1 MIRFRTRLSLTVSLL
16 IILAVSG
23 MAVVVISLFAARTGM
38 LYYNAGEQLNRLADV
53 NIEYGLSLPAKVMDR
68 VADQMAVQ
76 ALLIGELVALA
87 EQGTDAQKVPVE
99 ELLGR
104 VRERSK
110 SLHGYPLLDEVWI
123 TDEKGVSVVRP
134 ENAPPLNFVE
144 AAAASAQIAPFL
156 GLLDKPLAPPIVQG
170 IQPRAMDDKP
180 FRYVGAGG
188 VDRPRIVQV
197 GAGEGLIKS
206 IVSDFDV
213 QRAVERFM
221 VGMNFERIIVM
232 DERGR
237 VLAASGTPQEPGQG
251 IADDAVR
258 AYCLDFLK
266 SGEPYRSALF
276 RGDVGVVTA
285 LRPPEG
291 PSLALFIQ
299 HQTSAGIL
307 VINQYVLFIAAAGL
321 AAIVLSVIATML
333 LSRGLSQPLEA
344 LTRGAKELGA
354 GNLDHR
360 ITLTRNDEF
369 KNVAQAFNH
378 MAASLRKQVAELRRQ
393 TADRERFDSELRI
406 AAEVQMMLLPDA
418 PPQLAGYRMAGLC
431 RPAKT
436 VGGDFYDFVPM
447 TDGGCAVVL
456 GDATGKGMP
465 AALLTTQCS
474 SMLRTLAGE
483 FQEPGELL
491 RRTNRELHRR
501 IGQTCRFVTIFC
513 MTIEPDNSVVRYAV
527 AGHNPP
533 LVALPDGTVRRVDC
547 TPAFP
552 LGLRSNTLYAE
563 GSLEL
568 PTGASVLI
576 YSDGVTDAR
585 RTDGESFG
593 EDRLAALFVEATILQ
608 PEDAAG
614 RIAAAVQNFC
624 GTDDIFDDMTLVIVR
639 RDGEPPPAPNG
650 GGLLANVP

>member
-1 MIRFRTRLSLTVSLL
+1 MMIRFRTRLSLTVSLL

-23 MAVVVISLFAARTGM
+23 MAVVVSSLFAARTGM
-38 LYYNAGEQLNRLADV
+38 LYYSAGEQLNHLADV
-53 NIEYGLSLPAKVMDR
+53 NIEHGLSLPAKVMDR

-87 EQGTDAQKVPVE
+87 ERGPDAQKVSVE
-99 ELLGR
+99 DLLRR
-104 VRERSK
+104 VRERSQ
-110 SLHGYPLLDEVWI
+110 SLRGYPLLDEVWV
-123 TDEKGVSVVRP
+123 TDEKGAAVVRP
-134 ENAPPLNFVE
+134 DGAPPFNFLE
-144 AAAASAQIAPFL
+144 AAAEDGQVAPFL
-156 GLLDKPLAPPIVQG
+156 GLLDAPLAPPVVQG
-170 IQPRAMDDKP
+170 IRPRAMDEKP
-180 FRYVGAGG
+180 FRYAGAGG

-197 GAGEGLIKS
+197 GVGQDLTKS
-206 IVSDFDV
+206 IVADFDV
-213 QRAVERFM
+213 QNTVERFM
-221 VGMNFERIIVM
+221 VGMNFERIIVV
-232 DERGR
+232 DGDGR
-237 VLAASGTPQEPGQG
+237 VVAASGAPQVPGQG

-258 AYCLDFLK
+258 AYCAEFLE
-266 SGEPYRSALF
+266 SGEPFRSKLF
-276 RGDVGVVTA
+276 KGDVGVVTA
-285 LRPPEG
+285 LRPADG
-291 PSLALFIQ
+291 PPMALFIQ
-299 HQTSAGIL
+299 HQTSAGALI
-307 VINQYVLFIAAAGL
+307 IYQYVLFVAAVGL

-344 LTRGAKELGA
+344 LMRGARELGA

-378 MAASLRKQVAELRRQ
+378 MAASLRRQVAELRQQ

-447 TDGGCAVVL
+447 TDGACAVVL

-513 MTIEPDNSVVRYAV
+513 MCVEPENSVVRYAV

-533 LVALPDGTVRRVDC
+533 LIALPDGTVRRVDC
-547 TPAFP
+547 VPAFP
-552 LGLRSNTLYAE
+552 LGLRSNTLYGE

-568 PTGASVLI
+568 PIGAALLI

-585 RTDGESFG
+585 RTDGETFG
-593 EDRLAALFVEATILQ
+593 EDRLAALLAEAMILH
-608 PEDAAG
+608 PEDATE

-624 GTDDIFDDMTLVIVR
+624 GTDDVFDDMTLVLVR
-639 RDGEPPPAPNG
+639 RDGESPAADG
-650 GGLLANVP
+650 AAVLVNVP